1 MFYYLYQLFA
11 DYHISGSNLF
21 RYITFRSAMAAVTA
35 LAISLFVGPY
45 IIRKLKEA
53 QIGEEIRHDGPQSH
67 LSKSGTPTMGGLII
81 LASVLIP
88 TVLWADLSNTYILL
102 VLLATLWMGIV
113 GFIDDYLKVIKKMK
127 KGLIARYKT
136 MGQILLG
143 LVIGSVMVLSPEFDN
158 IATVTT
164 IPFVKNL
171 NLDFGYLYIPFVIFV
186 ITAMSNAVN
195 LTDGLDGLAIGV
207 VSIAVT
213 AFAVMCYVTGN
224 VVYSDYL
231 NILYIQQS
239 SELTI
244 FCTAMVGAGLG
255 FLWYNSYP
263 AQVFMGDTGALAL
276 GASLGTLAILIKKE
290 LLLPVIGGV
299 FVAENLSVILQVAY
313 YKYTKKKTGE
323 GKRIFL
329 MAPLHHHYELK
340 GWHETK
346 VVTRFWIMAILCAL
360 LTLTTFKVR

>member
-1 MFYYLYQLFA
+1 
-11 DYHISGSNLF
+11 
-21 RYITFRSAMAAVTA
+21 MAAVTA
-35 LAISLFVGPY
+35 LVISLFVGPY
-45 IIRKLKEA
+45 IIRKLREL
-53 QIGEEIRHDGPQSH
+53 QIGEEIRDDGPKSH

-81 LASVLIP
+81 LASIIIP

-102 VLLATLWMGIV
+102 ILLATVWMGVV
-113 GFIDDYLKVIKKMK
+113 GFIDDYLKAIKKMK

-136 MGQILLG
+136 IGQIGLG
-143 LVIGSVMVLSPEFDN
+143 LVVGSVVYFSPEFERF
-158 IATVTT
+158 ATITT

-171 NLDFGYLYIPFVIFV
+171 NFDFGYAYIPMVVFIM
-186 ITAMSNAVN
+186 TAMSNAVN

-207 VSIAVT
+207 VSIAAV
-213 AFAVMCYVTGN
+213 AFALMCYVTGN
-224 VVYSDYL
+224 SNFSDYL
-231 NILYIQQS
+231 NIVYIPQS

-244 FCTAMVGAGLG
+244 FCTALLGAGLG
-255 FLWYNSYP
+255 FLWYNSFP

-276 GASLGTLAILIKKE
+276 GAALGTLAILIKKE
-290 LLLPVIGGV
+290 LLLPIVGGV
-299 FVAENLSVILQVAY
+299 FVAENLSVVIQVMY
-313 YKYTKKKTGE
+313 FKYTKKKYGE

>member
-1 MFYYLYQLFA
+1 MFYYLYEIFA

-45 IIRKLKEA
+45 IIAKLKTM
-53 QIGEEIRHDGPQSH
+53 QIGEEIRTDGPQSH
-67 LSKSGTPTMGGLII
+67 LSKAGTPTMGGLII

-88 TVLWADLSNTYILL
+88 TLLWADLSNTYILL
-102 VLLATLWMGIV
+102 IMAATLWMGVV
-113 GFIDDYLKVIKKMK
+113 GFIDDYLKAVKKIK

-136 MGQILLG
+136 IGQIALG
-143 LVIGSVMVLSPEFDN
+143 LLIGSVLYFSPEFDAFDT
-158 IATVTT
+158 ITT
-164 IPFVKNL
+164 IPFVKDL

-207 VSIAVT
+207 VSIAVA
-213 AFAVMCYVTGN
+213 AFALMCYVTGN
-224 VVYSDYL
+224 VNYSDYL
-231 NILYIQQS
+231 NILYIPQS

-244 FCTAMVGAGLG
+244 FCTAMLGAGLG
-255 FLWYNSYP
+255 FLWYNAYP
-263 AQVFMGDTGALAL
+263 AQVFMGDTGALAM

-290 LLLPVIGGV
+290 LLLPIVGGV
-299 FVAENLSVILQVAY
+299 FVAENLSVILQVMY
-313 YKYTKKKTGE
+313 FKYSKKKYGE
-323 GKRIFL
+323 GRRIFL
-329 MAPLHHHYELK
+329 MAPVHHHYELK